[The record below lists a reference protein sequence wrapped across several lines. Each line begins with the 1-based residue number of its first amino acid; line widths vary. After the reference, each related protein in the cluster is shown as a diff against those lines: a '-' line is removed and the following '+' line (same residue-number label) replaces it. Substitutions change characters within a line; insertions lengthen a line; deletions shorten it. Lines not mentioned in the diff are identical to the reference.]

1 MFSKYLKSL
10 SILKKFLFINFII
23 FTIIG
28 LFTIIYL
35 NNIQPNLIKKKSIN
49 HTNIINNT
57 IDNLLRLEIKF
68 VTEDIRKFLFSTRF
82 IFQNLDR
89 VIFFDNNL
97 NLVGDTD
104 TLDLDPRAFST
115 RLNDIEFESLNEQK
129 INKEN
134 KDKSNNNIEKKFL
147 SFELILKKYVSSDE
161 YGAPFTF
168 AQENFNQFKLTT
180 IKNVTKEDLNIG
192 YILITENANDIKV
205 AIDERKAFVIRTAI
219 SVGFV
224 ILIFSFV
231 LSRYFIKPI
240 QNLVSYT
247 KNIKEKSHEKLSI
260 DNLKNRNDE
269 LGLLSNSLE
278 DMTTELQKRVAH
290 AENFSTDLVHEIRN
304 PLASL
309 KSASE
314 ILKDTNSLDQR
325 LKLLNI
331 LSHDVLRIERLITD
345 YSQMLKDE
353 VALSNE
359 KIEKINIEKLKVRND
374 ELGLLSNSLDDMT
387 LELKK
392 RIFNAENFSTD
403 LVHEIRNP
411 LASLKSASEIL
422 HDSKDADQRLKLVNI
437 LSHDVQRI
445 ERLITDY
452 SQMLKDEV
460 ALSNEKIEKIN
471 VEPIIESVVDDF
483 NSIYNVK
490 KGINIKY
497 KNDGKKEYLI
507 NGIENRIEQII
518 ANLLDNS
525 ISFTKKGGEILV
537 DVSLST
543 DNKII
548 IKIIDEGQGFKEKDT
563 SKIFNRF
570 YSNRP
575 DKFGEHSGLGLNIVK
590 NLVDLHDGKIVA
602 SNRLDGDG
610 AIMEISFPTS

>member
-49 HTNIINNT
+49 HINIINNT
-57 IDNLLRLEIKF
+57 IDNLLRLEVKF

-89 VIFFDNNL
+89 VIFFDNDL
-97 NLVGDTD
+97 NLIGDTD

-115 RLNDIEFESLNEQK
+115 RLNDIEFESLNEKK

-134 KDKSNNNIEKKFL
+134 KDKSKNVDEKKFI

-314 ILKDTNSLDQR
+314 ILKDTNSSDQR

-331 LSHDVLRIERLITD
+331 LSHDVL
-345 YSQMLKDE
+345 
-353 VALSNE
+353 
-359 KIEKINIEKLKVRND
+359 
-374 ELGLLSNSLDDMT
+374 
-387 LELKK
+387 
-392 RIFNAENFSTD
+392 
-403 LVHEIRNP
+403 
-411 LASLKSASEIL
+411 
-422 HDSKDADQRLKLVNI
+422 
-437 LSHDVQRI
+437 RI

-537 DVSLST
+537 DVSIST
-543 DNKII
+543 DNKIT

>member
-49 HTNIINNT
+49 HINIINNT
-57 IDNLLRLEIKF
+57 VDNLLRLEVKF

-89 VIFFDNNL
+89 VIFFDNDL
-97 NLVGDTD
+97 NLIGDTD

-115 RLNDIEFESLNEQK
+115 RLNDIEFESLNEKK

-134 KDKSNNNIEKKFL
+134 KDKSKNVDEKKFI

-161 YGAPFTF
+161 YGDPFTF
-168 AQENFNQFKLTT
+168 AKENFNQFKLTT

-314 ILKDTNSLDQR
+314 ILKDTNSSDQR

-359 KIEKINIEKLKVRND
+359 KIEKINI
-374 ELGLLSNSLDDMT
+374 
-387 LELKK
+387 
-392 RIFNAENFSTD
+392 
-403 LVHEIRNP
+403 
-411 LASLKSASEIL
+411 
-422 HDSKDADQRLKLVNI
+422 
-437 LSHDVQRI
+437 
-445 ERLITDY
+445 
-452 SQMLKDEV
+452 
-460 ALSNEKIEKIN
+460 
-471 VEPIIESVVDDF
+471 EPIIESVVDDF

-537 DVSLST
+537 DVSIST